1 MKITHTVDTV
11 KEDYYGVTLEIARSN
26 NPQFR
31 AKFRKLSKPYQ
42 RQIDNKTISD
52 EKSVDIVCE
61 AMAGTVLVGWS
72 GTFPDGEEYQYSED
86 AAKQLLADDQDARE
100 FVSNVS
106 GDLSLFLDE
115 IHSEVKKTQ

>member
-11 KEDYYGVTLEIARSN
+11 KEEYYGVTLEIARSN
-26 NPQFR
+26 NQAFQS
-31 AKFRKLSKPYQ
+31 KFRKLTKPYR

-52 EKSVDIVCE
+52 EKSVDLVCE

-72 GTFPDGEEYQYSED
+72 GTFPDGQQYEYSED
-86 AAKQLLADDQDARE
+86 AAKQLLVDDQDARE
-100 FVSNVS
+100 FVSNIA

>member
-100 FVSNVS
+100 FVSTVS

>member
-11 KEDYYGVTLEIARSN
+11 KEEYYGVTLEIARSN
-26 NPQFR
+26 NQAFQ
-31 AKFRKLSKPYQ
+31 AKFRKLTKPYR

-52 EKSVDIVCE
+52 EKSVDLVCE

-72 GTFPDGEEYQYSED
+72 GTFPDGQQYEYSED
-86 AAKQLLADDQDARE
+86 AAKQLLVDDQDARE
-100 FVSNVS
+100 FVSNIA

>member
-26 NPQFR
+26 NPAFR

-42 RQIDNKTISD
+42 RQIDAKTISD
-52 EKSVDIVCE
+52 EKSTDIVCT

-72 GTFPDGEEYQYSED
+72 GTFPDGEEYPYSED
-86 AAKQLLADDQDARE
+86 AAKQLLLDDQDARE
-100 FVSNVS
+100 FVSNIAA
-106 GDLSLFLDE
+106 DLSVFLSD
-115 IHSEVKKTQ
+115 IHDMEKKAQ